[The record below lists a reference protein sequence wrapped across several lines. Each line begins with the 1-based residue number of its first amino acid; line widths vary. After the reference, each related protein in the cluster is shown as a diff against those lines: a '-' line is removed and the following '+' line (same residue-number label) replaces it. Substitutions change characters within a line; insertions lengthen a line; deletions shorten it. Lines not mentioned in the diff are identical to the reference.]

1 MVKTGSYG
9 DPHKNCLGNKC
20 MHSMISLETFQ
31 LIRERHGHYASWS
44 VWAVPGK
51 KMKDNI
57 ADLTVFDPQM
67 NQELLPTLFGGFIF
81 LGLNISRRVER
92 TFGNFHDV
100 RPMAT
105 DYKIREAIHGTRF
118 WGSYMT
124 DIIKDFEQ
132 KVSGKVMSYLK
143 ANPSFEQHNI
153 ELLRQEIS
161 DLGVEQPVLIAFG
174 KDAEKIARRNLET
187 EFEIVGIPHYAKY
200 ISAETY
206 RTEVN
211 EILTVL
217 P

>member
-1 MVKTGSYG
+1 
-9 DPHKNCLGNKC
+9 
-20 MHSMISLETFQ
+20 MISLERFQ
-31 LIRERHGHYASWS
+31 LIRERHGHYASWA
-44 VWAVPGK
+44 VWAVQGK
-51 KMKDNI
+51 KPKDSI
-57 ADLTVFDPQM
+57 ADLNVFDPQM
-67 NQELLPTLFGGFIF
+67 NPELLQTLFGGFVF

-92 TFGNFHDV
+92 VFGNFHDV

-105 DYKIREAIHGTRF
+105 DYKIRAAIYGTRF

-153 ELLRQEIS
+153 ALLRQELS
-161 DLGVEQPVLIAFG
+161 DLGAEQPVLIAFG
-174 KDAEKIARRNLET
+174 KDAEKIARRNLAT

-200 ISAETY
+200 LSAEAY

-211 EILTVL
+211 EILAVL